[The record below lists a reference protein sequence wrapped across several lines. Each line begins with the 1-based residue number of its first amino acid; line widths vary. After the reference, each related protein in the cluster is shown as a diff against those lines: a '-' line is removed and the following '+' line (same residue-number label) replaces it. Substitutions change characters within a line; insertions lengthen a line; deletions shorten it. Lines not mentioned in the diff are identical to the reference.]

1 MKKIAFVVTAAAF
14 ALPTLVVAQP
24 DKNAE
29 VRLAKLEQIVV
40 TSDKTQPA
48 TYTPDAA
55 TKALLDEI
63 AKAK

>member
-1 MKKIAFVVTAAAF
+1 MKKVVLAITMAAF
-14 ALPTLVVAQP
+14 ALPTMVVAQP
-24 DKNAE
+24 DKNAQ
-29 VRLAKLEQIVV
+29 VRLAKLEEIVV

-48 TYTPDAA
+48 TYSPDAA